1 MWAFNSKGGG
11 LYLFICLFIVL
22 LRQGLTTEPKLT
34 LNLKQSSYLGL
45 LTAGITV
52 MPHHSQLRTLM
63 GKG

>member
-11 LYLFICLFIVL
+11 LYLFIVL
-22 LRQGLTTEPKLT
+22 LRQGLTTEPKLA

-52 MPHHSQLRTLM
+52 MSHHSQLRTLM